1 MISLADPRVGEAMQQ
16 LRLQAAA
23 VLAVKANC
31 RAEDVR
37 VEKQVSITFAHVLV
51 DPTGTHRVELILPLV
66 TGALLHHGPDCSCQ
80 QHAAQAGGTRG

>member
-23 VLAVKANC
+23 VLAAKANC
-31 RAEDVR
+31 RADDVR
-37 VEKQVSITFAHVLV
+37 VEKQVTITFAHVLV

-66 TGALLHHGPDCSCQ
+66 TGALLHRGPDCGCAV
-80 QHAAQAGGTRG
+80 HPPAGGARG